1 MRHDASPGRPLGH
14 SAFLS
19 TPSKERRPLQPPPTA
34 HGNCFCWRLASFF
47 IGRPGQADSNE
58 GRCANVLTTSWPD
71 AGRLCWLPPAPAA
84 LLGRPP
90 RPPLRMGTR
99 LPPGA
104 ASGLAPKSNPATC
117 PAQGQHW
124 PAAPSPPVQQPPW
137 RLFAIRIGAHPHCG
151 GRFLKR
157 FSPPARRPRY
167 SFLPGSSQTPY
178 APQSAEQPRAFLA
191 LRLSI
196 TSCSWRTRLPSS
208 FSFPLPCQRFG
219 PSRRACRHP
228 SGSVPGPA
236 NSAAEAWRRRARDR
250 YRRRAAPPRLADLG
264 TALRRRPGPGHQAV
278 PICTQGPCRDGR
290 LGRPH
295 YGRFRFGP
303 WMHGRLF
310 GRSRCVRQHF
320 PGGLPLPSPLFR
332 PIPAAVCQGLLRPD
346 IHLLLVGRRGHPPY
360 HSPGRRMRV
369 GGRVSAGLVRPRT
382 ACRLAC
388 CCHPTP
394 ARRNAGRVPRRP
406 LYPHIA
412 RACAHLPRR
421 RFPGRPRP
429 FRHRG
434 EPGQDPGLPPG
445 RWPPTTRH
453 QRPWPGCLVWR
464 RAAARRVRL
473 PCLGHPYRHACLC
486 PSGLGR
492 PRASP
497 SRLPPRAPAPAWL
510 ASRLAPAHIL
520 RRAPGPAS
528 APYCAPY
535 SVCHGCGGA
544 RRGRLGDA
552 GPAAS
557 RAGPHGLTSFLPDPG
572 FPTSPIGRP
581 RPLCSCTLSTR
592 CLLGLMGWR
601 VASPPT
607 TRAGS
612 CRAAYR
618 HPLYRCCLRDNA
630 NVPPRS
636 SRVRDTSRC
645 PRLDRATS
653 LGHPSL
659 WSPRPAAPRRSR
671 ARPLSARLATTRSAR
686 PSYRTQS
693 ARSDA
698 YPPRSWASSPPLP
711 VGAPRCSMAHC
722 HPDGSRDDLVARRN
736 AGGLATP
743 PPPPL
748 APSLAP
754 LRRRQG
760 VWLRRPLGPLRGP
773 RNRLPSHRP
782 ASPPCETRRAGLA
795 PGCAWSGRGWRPRHR
810 PATPGGY
817 EHTGRV
823 LLRSTPIGH
832 RHLWGWPPRGGA
844 LRGRHPGCAF
854 ESARAAYS
862 RLCHPGRRGP
872 GGRRA
877 SQAPGLPGIAAWG
890 ATTPPCPRRRN
901 GGAMEPRLL
910 LPHAHLADC
919 PIAPHAV
926 PRAPGHVLWVAA
938 ALVGAPRL
946 CGAACRG
953 DERHLGA
960 MGFHAPYACHTPLPL
975 GHPLSGWLRGPQ
987 PPRLPCVARP
997 LPSDAR
1003 LELCS

>member
-1 MRHDASPGRPLGH
+1 MYCFTSPNRP
-14 SAFLS
+14 S
-19 TPSKERRPLQPPPTA
+19 LQVIRA
-34 HGNCFCWRLASFF
+34 DGNWQFPDVSFEDDN
-47 IGRPGQADSNE
+47 G
-58 GRCANVLTTSWPD
+58 
-71 AGRLCWLPPAPAA
+71 
-84 LLGRPP
+84 
-90 RPPLRMGTR
+90 M
-99 LPPGA
+99 
-104 ASGLAPKSNPATC
+104 NP
-117 PAQGQHW
+117 H
-124 PAAPSPPVQQPPW
+124 
-137 RLFAIRIGAHPHCG
+137 
-151 GRFLKR
+151 
-157 FSPPARRPRY
+157 
-167 SFLPGSSQTPY
+167 
-178 APQSAEQPRAFLA
+178 
-191 LRLSI
+191 
-196 TSCSWRTRLPSS
+196 
-208 FSFPLPCQRFG
+208 
-219 PSRRACRHP
+219 
-228 SGSVPGPA
+228 
-236 NSAAEAWRRRARDR
+236 
-250 YRRRAAPPRLADLG
+250 
-264 TALRRRPGPGHQAV
+264 
-278 PICTQGPCRDGR
+278 
-290 LGRPH
+290 
-295 YGRFRFGP
+295 
-303 WMHGRLF
+303 F

-360 HSPGRRMRV
+360 HSPGRRMRA
-369 GGRVSAGLVRPRT
+369 GGRVSARLVRPRT

-618 HPLYRCCLRDNA
+618 HPLYRCCLRDN
-630 NVPPRS
+630 VPPRS
-636 SRVRDTSRC
+636 SRVRDTFRC

-671 ARPLSARLATTRSAR
+671 ARPFSARLATTRSAR

-698 YPPRSWASSPPLP
+698 YPPGSWASSPPLP

-844 LRGRHPGCAF
+844 LRGRHPGRAF

-901 GGAMEPRLL
+901 GRAMEPRLL

-919 PIAPHAV
+919 PIAAHAV
-926 PRAPGHVLWVAA
+926 PSAPGHVLWVAA

-1003 LELCS
+1003 LELCSKKTIGFILVWFDPSSCCSISLFCRPYYLN